1 MYKIKSIEDL
11 RNNWKMIINDKNNLS
26 EKDIMSYHS
35 NLEKF
40 LIYGNTA
47 KVSLKPYLND
57 NDQNLNI
64 FNGIKNHLIKKRFF
78 IFDITIII

>member
-1 MYKIKSIEDL
+1 
-11 RNNWKMIINDKNNLS
+11 MIINDKNNLS

-40 LIYGNTA
+40 LIYG
-47 KVSLKPYLND
+47 KHSQSKLKPYLND

-64 FNGIKNHLIKKRFF
+64 FNGIKNHLIKKGFY
-78 IFDITIII
+78 FDITIII